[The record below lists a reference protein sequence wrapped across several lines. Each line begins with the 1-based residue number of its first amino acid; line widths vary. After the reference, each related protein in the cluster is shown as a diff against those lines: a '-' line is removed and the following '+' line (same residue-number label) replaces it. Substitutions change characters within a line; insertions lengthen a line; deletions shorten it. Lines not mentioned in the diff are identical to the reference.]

1 MNSHQNGTRDSDIA
15 TPHLEAAYM
24 KHKKFGKLKKPTLN
38 DPDDPVFLAQSFS
51 SSEPRQQHQP
61 ISPNIEIKKESN
73 HNDNE
78 FIKSEPEQETDE
90 EISNEIPE
98 KCQIG
103 FSRPVLVETTG
114 GGSSSLIKETNNKL
128 NKIWRP
134 CDSTHSTNTGSS
146 NGAFRPV
153 KPMVQ
158 HAPHPPSPVAPPQ
171 VTQVFSANLAR
182 CSRCKEIFKLHDIV
196 RHLREQHGS
205 IQEDYEIIK
214 ILPSGASLELVPPPP
229 PPSLTT
235 TAADHSS
242 RDTTNTFRVPG
253 PVVPSILN
261 RAAHPFLIPAGI
273 HPVMTYDRLLQHAPH
288 LPHATPHHPHSS
300 LTLTSQANFQH
311 HLLQQHARLAA
322 AQQHSHGL
330 IAQAHAAAAAAPG
343 GHAGHPISRPPLPG
357 QLTLPHDI
365 HLERM
370 DSTTTKQE
378 PLSPDSDIADTHSPN
393 LSSPLSNDGS
403 EGSKGS
409 GTSRRKKKDEVVP
422 WWVKVSTNL
431 IQHRNN
437 CGLLIHK
444 V

>member
-1 MNSHQNGTRDSDIA
+1 MNSHQNGTRNSDIA

-78 FIKSEPEQETDE
+78 IIKSEPEQETDE
-90 EISNEIPE
+90 EIVNEIPE

-103 FSRPVLVETTG
+103 FSRPVLVET

-128 NKIWRP
+128 NNIRRP
-134 CDSTHSTNTGSS
+134 WDSTHSTNTGSS

-153 KPMVQ
+153 VPMVQ
-158 HAPHPPSPVAPPQ
+158 RAPHPPPPPPPVAPQ
-171 VTQVFSANLAR
+171 VTPVFSPNLAR
-182 CSRCKEIFKLHDIV
+182 FT
-196 RHLREQHGS
+196 LR
-205 IQEDYEIIK
+205 
-214 ILPSGASLELVPPPP
+214 SGASLELVPPPPHP

-242 RDTTNTFRVPG
+242 RDTTNTFRVPE
-253 PVVPSILN
+253 PVVSSILT
-261 RAAHPFLIPAGI
+261 RAAHPPSLLIPAGI
-273 HPVMTYDRLLQHAPH
+273 HNQIMTDYRFLQHAPH
-288 LPHATPHHPHSS
+288 HPHHTPPHHPHIP
-300 LTLTSQANFQH
+300 H
-311 HLLQQHARLAA
+311 HLLQQQLRLA
-322 AQQHSHGL
+322 QHAHGL
-330 IAQAHAAAAAAPG
+330 IAHAQAHVPAAAAPG
-343 GHAGHPISRPPLPG
+343 GHAGHPSSRPPLPG

-378 PLSPDSDIADTHSPN
+378 PLSPDSDIANTHSPN

-422 WWVKVSTNL
+422 WWVKVSTYL

-437 CGLLIHK
+437 CGFLIHK

>member
-1 MNSHQNGTRDSDIA
+1 
-15 TPHLEAAYM
+15 M

-78 FIKSEPEQETDE
+78 TIKSEPEQETDE

-98 KCQIG
+98 K
-103 FSRPVLVETTG
+103 FSRQVLVETTG
-114 GGSSSLIKETNNKL
+114 GGSSSLIKETNNKSI
-128 NKIWRP
+128 KIWRP

-153 KPMVQ
+153 VPMVQ
-158 HAPHPPSPVAPPQ
+158 RAPHPPPPPPPPVAPQ
-171 VTQVFSANLAR
+171 VTPVFSANLAR

-196 RHLREQHGS
+196 RHLTEQHGS

-214 ILPSGASLELVPPPP
+214 TLPSGASLELVPPPP

-261 RAAHPFLIPAGI
+261 RAAHQFLIPAGI
-273 HPVMTYDRLLQHAPH
+273 HPVMTYDRLLQHAHHP
-288 LPHATPHHPHSS
+288 PHAPPHHPHSS

-322 AQQHSHGL
+322 AQQHSQHAHGL
-330 IAQAHAAAAAAPG
+330 IAHAHAQAHAAAAAAPG
-343 GHAGHPISRPPLPG
+343 GHAGHPSSRPPLPG

-422 WWVKVSTNL
+422 WWVKVSTYL

-437 CGLLIHK
+437 CGFLIHK